1 MGTYDKNGNENK
13 NENRNEDKNEDNSAL
28 SIAILA
34 ARQALDASN
43 RAESTARAVAE
54 AMNTVAEALT
64 ALTKVIYDAVYE
76 EDDEEDAVAGV
87 VVGENSSGVEE
98 SPTNSTHPVDK
109 PVFSEMP
116 ELSGAVYPEYTQEM
130 NAMRA
135 AGDPDPL
142 VPLMH
147 ITPLSDT
154 YPHELS
160 MNVCW
165 CNPSVVSEAG
175 MHIVAHNAADGREK
189 AEGYKEKAE
198 GYREKMN

>member
-1 MGTYDKNGNENK
+1 MGTDDETRDEN
-13 NENRNEDKNEDNSAL
+13 DNSAL

-43 RAESTARAVAE
+43 RAESTAKAVAE

-87 VVGENSSGVEE
+87 VVGENSAEVGENPV
-98 SPTNSTHPVDK
+98 HPVDK

-116 ELSGAVYPEYTQEM
+116 MLSGAVYPHYTQEM
-130 NAMRA
+130 DAMRA

-175 MHIVAHNAADGREK
+175 MHIVTHNAADGREK

>member
-1 MGTYDKNGNENK
+1 MGTDNKNGNENK
-13 NENRNEDKNEDNSAL
+13 NENRNEDDSAL

-43 RAESTARAVAE
+43 RSESTAKAVVE

-76 EDDEEDAVAGV
+76 EDDEEDAVASV
-87 VVGENSSGVEE
+87 VVGENSPEVGE
-98 SPTNSTHPVDK
+98 SSLEVGDK

-116 ELSGAVYPEYTQEM
+116 ELSGEVYPEYTEEM
-130 NAMRA
+130 EAMLA

-160 MNVCW
+160 TKVCW

-189 AEGYKEKAE
+189 AEGYKEKVE
-198 GYREKMN
+198 GYMEKMN

>member
-1 MGTYDKNGNENK
+1 MGTDDETRDEDR
-13 NENRNEDKNEDNSAL
+13 NENRDEDNSAL

-43 RAESTARAVAE
+43 RADNTARAVVE
-54 AMNTVAEALT
+54 AMNTVAEAMT
-64 ALTKVIYDAVYE
+64 ALTKVVYDAVYK

-87 VVGENSSGVEE
+87 VAGENSSEVREN
-98 SPTNSTHPVDK
+98 PTNSAHLIDK

-116 ELSGAVYPEYTQEM
+116 ELSGAVYLEYTEEM
-130 NAMRA
+130 DAMLA

-160 MNVCW
+160 TKVCW
-165 CNPSVVSEAG
+165 CNPSVVSEGG

-189 AEGYKEKAE
+189 AEGYKEKTE

>member
-1 MGTYDKNGNENK
+1 MGTDNKNKNENK
-13 NENRNEDKNEDNSAL
+13 NENRNEDNSAL

-43 RAESTARAVAE
+43 RSESTAKAVVE
-54 AMNTVAEALT
+54 AMNTVAEAMT
-64 ALTKVIYDAVYE
+64 ALTKVIYGAVYE
-76 EDDEEDAVAGV
+76 EDDEESTVAGV
-87 VVGENSSGVEE
+87 VVGENSSGVGE
-98 SPTNSTHPVDK
+98 SSLEAGDK

-116 ELSGAVYPEYTQEM
+116 ELSGEVYPEYTEEM
-130 NAMRA
+130 EAMLA
-135 AGDPDPL
+135 AGDPDPM

-160 MNVCW
+160 TKVCW

-175 MHIVAHNAADGREK
+175 MHIVTHNAADGREK
-189 AEGYKEKAE
+189 AEGYKEKVE

>member
-1 MGTYDKNGNENK
+1 MGTDDKNENENK
-13 NENRNEDKNEDNSAL
+13 NENRNEDNSAL

-87 VVGENSSGVEE
+87 VVGENSSGVGEN
-98 SPTNSTHPVDK
+98 PAHPVDK

-165 CNPSVVSEAG
+165 CNPSVVSEGG